1 MWVIK
6 DKQSLSQMGKVTS
19 FKSRVDKMI
28 LGQTTSEFTVITLFD
43 NVGIKLT

>member
-6 DKQSLSQMGKVTS
+6 DKQTLSQVGKVTS